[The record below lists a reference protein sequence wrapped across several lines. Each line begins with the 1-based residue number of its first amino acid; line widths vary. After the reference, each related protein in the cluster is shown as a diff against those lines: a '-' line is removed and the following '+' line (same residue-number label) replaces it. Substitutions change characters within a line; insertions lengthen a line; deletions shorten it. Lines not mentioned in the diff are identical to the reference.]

1 MRYHYPQVRCF
12 AGMNRY
18 REEVMTMKKKVLT
31 AILVCALA
39 CFGAFALAACG
50 SNSGTE
56 GSAEETTAS
65 DEATVELEND
75 TLIVGFDSAYPPYGY
90 IDTETGEYTG
100 FDLDLAA
107 EVCERNGWTLET
119 TPIDWDAKDA
129 LIEQGNITCIWNG
142 FTYEGREDDYAFS
155 GLYMLNAQVIVTK
168 ADSDIDTLDDL
179 EGKVVITQV
188 ESAAL
193 EVLETDLADLNES
206 FDGGAVQTISDY
218 DNAFM
223 QLESGAVDAVACD
236 YSIAAYQMSA
246 NEDAY
251 KQLDESLSS
260 EHYAVGFKLGNEALA
275 DLVTETLREM
285 DEDGTVEELCEK
297 YEDQGISYENW
308 CLE

>member
-1 MRYHYPQVRCF
+1 
-12 AGMNRY
+12 
-18 REEVMTMKKKVLT
+18 MKKKLLT
-31 AILVCALA
+31 ALLVAALA
-39 CFGAFALAACG
+39 CFGCFALAAC
-50 SNSGTE
+50 SSSSEESTE
-56 GSAEETTAS
+56 EEETST
-65 DEATVELEND
+65 EAVELEND
-75 TLIVGFDSAYPPYGY
+75 TLIVGFDSSYPPYGY

-107 EVCERNGWTLET
+107 EVCERNGWTLEA

-129 LIEQGNITCIWNG
+129 LIEQGDITCIWNG

-155 GLYMLNAQVIVTK
+155 GLYMINAQVIVTT
-168 ADSDIDTLDDL
+168 ADSGIETLEDL

-188 ESAAL
+188 DSAAL
-193 EVLETDLADLNES
+193 EVLEGDMADLNAT

-218 DNAFM
+218 NNAFM

-236 YSIAAYQMSA
+236 YSIAAYQMAA
-246 NEDAY
+246 NPDAY
-251 KQLDESLSS
+251 VQLDEALSS

-275 DLVTETLREM
+275 DLVTETLLEM
-285 DEDGTVEELCEK
+285 DEDGTIEEICEK